1 MTDLNIVD
9 ILLVEDSETD
19 AEMTIR
25 ALKRHNLVN
34 RLVWVTDGARA
45 LDFMYRRGEFA
56 DRPAGSPK
64 LVLLDLKMP
73 KVDGLEV
80 LAQLK
85 ADAELRTV
93 PVVVLTSSAEESDV
107 LRSHELGVN
116 SYLVKP
122 VEFGSFMDVVA
133 QTGLYWAVLNRLPKT
148 AAAASS

>member
-1 MTDLNIVD
+1 MTELGVVD

-19 AEMTIR
+19 AEMTVR
-25 ALKRHNLVN
+25 ALRRHNLVN
-34 RLVWVTDGARA
+34 RLVWVADGAQA
-45 LDFMYRRGEFA
+45 LDFMFRRGEYA
-56 DRPAGSPK
+56 GRPPGTPK

-107 LRSHELGVN
+107 LKSHALGVN

-122 VEFGSFMDVVA
+122 VEFGAFMDVVA
-133 QTGLYWAVLNRLPKT
+133 QTGLYWAVLNRLPRS
-148 AAAASS
+148 AASAS